1 MLKLL
6 YFLFITFAQALQ
18 YNVPCG
24 KKNRGLATVLAYKTL
39 VSDEAQLTPE
49 NIRLAH
55 YLGWC
60 VEMVSTMQSLI
71 DQYYVIKLVF

>member
-1 MLKLL
+1 MEFIS
-6 YFLFITFAQALQ
+6 YFNANVYCFYFVQALQ

-24 KKNRGLATVLAYKTL
+24 KKNRGLATVLAFKSL
-39 VSDEAQLTPE
+39 ANESQLTPE

-60 VEMVSTMQSLI
+60 VEMVSH
-71 DQYYVIKLVF
+71 